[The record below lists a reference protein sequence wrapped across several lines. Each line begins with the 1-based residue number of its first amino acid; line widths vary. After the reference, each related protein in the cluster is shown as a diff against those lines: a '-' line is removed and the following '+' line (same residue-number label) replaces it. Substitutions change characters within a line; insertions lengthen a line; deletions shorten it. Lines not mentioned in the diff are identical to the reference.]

1 MHLMYLLVG
10 VAHQDDL
17 WRDVLGR
24 ATDGLHLAL
33 FHLLGQPKVGD
44 LDARDVVSI
53 RRPLQQKI
61 LQLEITP
68 THLSSAGSQSNH
80 LFFIRCSAPAPQ
92 LAASC
97 GFSIHLYSNLQAFMH
112 AVQPCPYMKVSLPE
126 YAGQAGRS
134 SLQGSNALC
143 VQVLDAPQ
151 QLDKA
156 VARISFIVAATLQ
169 HCIQKLPSSQQL
181 CYQVH
186 LRSVHVLLSHS
197 NAFNGLR
204 HDTQAL
210 DSRQSRKA
218 SQHMHAPNNL
228 RVGM

>member
-1 MHLMYLLVG
+1 MTSGATYWGVPQMVCIWLSFIFLASPKSAILTLGMSSAFAGRCSRRFSSLRSRWVILL
-10 VAHQDDL
+10 H
-17 WRDVLGR
+17 
-24 ATDGLHLAL
+24 H
-33 FHLLGQPKVGD
+33 
-44 LDARDVVSI
+44 
-53 RRPLQQKI
+53 
-61 LQLEITP
+61 TP